1 LLKAARIINKST
13 NIEKS
18 GKSPIQMFFMGKD
31 IFTTESLIHIEKDAI
46 QYAEISEYRES
57 GTVFLITFR
66 SNILK
71 NQIIDNQWI

>member
-1 LLKAARIINKST
+1 
-13 NIEKS
+13 
-18 GKSPIQMFFMGKD
+18 MFFMGKD